1 MKWQRNLRLSLRAI
15 TRSWLRT
22 LLALSGVAI
31 GIASVVVLIGAGAGA
46 EAALRQALEQLGRNL
61 LVVNAARAET
71 NALRGQ
77 G

>member
-1 MKWQRNLRLSLRAI
+1 M
-15 TRSWLRT
+15 
-22 LLALSGVAI
+22 AI

-77 G
+77 GQRAETLTEAARIDESSTRCCLP